1 MSMQLQEQLQAKTT
15 RYLLLLLP
23 LVLTVQLFPFVLNSL
38 SSQQKTLFTPI
49 DESTCFSLVE
59 LHDLIRAF
67 RTFYSEPLNKVGTIY
82 SNLRTCKALKSQAF
96 EKKNYIKN
104 PRSHFKELGL
114 WFSNHEFSLVELD
127 LQLSNFDSL
136 ASNFQFFNSTF
147 QFLSRSTKNL
157 TFNHTKNLNKPK
169 LMT

>member
-82 SNLRTCKALKSQAF
+82 SNLGTCKGLKSQAF
-96 EKKNYIKN
+96 AKKITLKI
-104 PRSHFKELGL
+104 PEVISKSWAFGFQITSFLRQIQT
-114 WFSNHEFSLVELD
+114 FSFQISIH
-127 LQLSNFDSL
+127 QL
-136 ASNFQFFNSTF
+136 A
-147 QFLSRSTKNL
+147 
-157 TFNHTKNLNKPK
+157 TFNFSIVHFNFYQDLLKI
-169 LMT
+169 